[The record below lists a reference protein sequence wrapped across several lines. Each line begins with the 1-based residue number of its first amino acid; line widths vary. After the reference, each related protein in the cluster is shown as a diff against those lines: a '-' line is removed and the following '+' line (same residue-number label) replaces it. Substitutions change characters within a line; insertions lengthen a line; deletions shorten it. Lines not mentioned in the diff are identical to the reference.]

1 MMFGTHK
8 FILGKNNNLI
18 YLLINITII
27 IIYLF
32 FLCKSTMSKE
42 INNAWRFKFE
52 EISGSE
58 INLSDYK
65 GKVILIVNTASFC
78 GYTNQYSDL
87 QNLWDKNKSKD
98 FILIGVPSD
107 DFGNQEFKENDE
119 IKNFCE
125 TNFFIDFPLTAKTN
139 VKGDDAHPFFMW
151 AKKELGIFASP
162 KWNFHKYVIDKN
174 GNLSNWFSSVTK
186 PNSKKFI
193 DYINTEINK
202 DK

>member
-8 FILGKNNNLI
+8 FILGKNNSLI
-18 YLLINITII
+18 YLLINFTII
-27 IIYLF
+27 FYLF

-87 QNLWDKNKSKD
+87 QNLWDENKSKD

-202 DK
+202 DT